1 MVVDHSYVS
10 RRIEKITY
18 DEQGS
23 ILQDVVAVDAQFFE
37 HGGRNSPAW
46 MSESARV
53 IILGVRRACA
63 IVADEVR
70 TIAAEDAPEFAAEAG
85 TWTGRLSARL
95 VSLHRQRLMSEK
107 VQATP
112 AEVEAACSYL
122 ADALLGECKDVVD
135 DLTYRP
141 VPTTMPDPLLD
152 LDVNAGSL
160 VVVGGRDVIGRVQR
174 IDVGALLAI
183 MSEVRRSIETLR
195 IETARRGA
203 LIARIEAV
211 ETFAARS
218 QPHRAMLLALVKC
231 LPPVLKMI
239 GAEEARGLVEGFIK
253 QHSPPR

>member
-1 MVVDHSYVS
+1 
-10 RRIEKITY
+10 
-18 DEQGS
+18 
-23 ILQDVVAVDAQFFE
+23 
-37 HGGRNSPAW
+37 
-46 MSESARV
+46 MS
-53 IILGVRRACA
+53 G
-63 IVADEVR
+63 
-70 TIAAEDAPEFAAEAG
+70 
-85 TWTGRLSARL
+85 
-95 VSLHRQRLMSEK
+95 K

-160 VVVGGRDVIGRVQR
+160 VVVGGRDVIKQAQR
-174 IDVGALLAI
+174 IDVGTLLKI
-183 MSEVRRSIETLR
+183 MSEVRLSIETLR
-195 IETARRGA
+195 IETALRGT

-211 ETFAARS
+211 ETFAARP

-239 GAEEARGLVEGFIK
+239 GAEDARELVERFIK
-253 QHSPPR
+253 QYSPPR